1 MAAKLAGQGGGKYD
15 IGANSDINVT
25 PFVDILLV
33 LLIVFMVSVPL
44 ATVAIK
50 IDLPP
55 APPPTEEQQ
64 KRDPVFVSISD
75 DGNTYIVHGPNGTQR
90 TAVELASL
98 GSTLSSFLNQVD
110 PTPAKEQSV
119 LIRADRG
126 VKYSRFMDVVNQL
139 QFEGFYKVGLISE
152 DLG

>member
-1 MAAKLAGQGGGKYD
+1 MAAKLSGQGGGKYD

-50 IDLPP
+50 VDLPP
-55 APPPTEEQQ
+55 APLDTPAD
-64 KRDPVFVSISD
+64 KKDPVFVSIND
-75 DGNTYIVHGPNGTQR
+75 DGNTYIMHGPNGMER
-90 TAVELASL
+90 TPVTLPQL
-98 GSTLSSFLNQVD
+98 GSQLATFLNQVN
-110 PTPAKEQSV
+110 PAPAKEQSV

-139 QFEGFYKVGLISE
+139 QYEGYYKVGLISE